1 LKRKPRIISAF
12 QSLFNR
18 RVFILLLILLQIG
31 LTVML
36 LMRWSQL
43 KWLADGFKLFS
54 LITALH
60 LLLRN
65 DKAAFKLS
73 LIFLILLFPLVG
85 GVFYWIFHSQT
96 NSGGLRKRLSNVE
109 KKTNVFFEYP
119 ETAYR
124 EAVEAIS
131 SAQKMLHYMKNNTPF
146 PIYQN
151 TETEYFRNGQSMLS
165 RLLEDLQ
172 AAKHYIFM
180 EYFIIADGVMWES
193 ILAVLQERVRT
204 GVDVR
209 IIYDDIGS
217 MPTLPPA
224 YAKKLRAMGIRCEKF
239 NPFHPFL
246 TSTQNNRDHRKIT
259 VIDGQIAYTGGI
271 NLADEYIDKKIRF
284 GTWKDSAIRLK
295 GDAAWG
301 FAVMFLQIWSLL
313 VRREEDFEVYKPR
326 LPHNVSTKSGWIQ
339 PYSDSPMD
347 NESVGEQLY
356 LRIIERAHSYLY
368 ITTPYLM
375 VDDHMIAALKSAAKC
390 GVDVRII
397 TPEIP
402 DKKSVHFTSRSY
414 YGTLVDAGV
423 KVYEY
428 TGGFMHAKNVVSDD
442 TVATVG
448 TTNFDFRS
456 LYLHFECGVCLYQTD
471 SIAEIKRDYLETL
484 TQCKEIKKEDCRGNL
499 FVWFLRSIFRILAP
513 LM

>member
-1 LKRKPRIISAF
+1 MKRKPKIVSAF

-18 RVFILLLILLQIG
+18 RVFILLLIFLQIG

-36 LMRWSQL
+36 LLRWSQM
-43 KWLADGFKLFS
+43 KWIADAFNLFS
-54 LITALH
+54 LVTALH

-65 DKAAFKLS
+65 DKSAFKLS

-96 NSGGLRKRLSNVE
+96 NSGGLRKRLFAIE
-109 KKTNVFFEYP
+109 KKTNAFFSYP

-124 EAVEAIS
+124 EAVVSIP
-131 SAQKMLHYMKNNTPF
+131 SAEKMLHYMKHNTPF
-146 PIYQN
+146 PIYGD
-151 TETEYFRNGQSMLS
+151 TETSYFSGGQDMLF
-165 RLLEDLQ
+165 RMLEDLRH
-172 AAKHYIFM
+172 AERYIFM
-180 EYFIIADGVMWES
+180 EYFIIADGEMWES
-193 ILAVLQERVRT
+193 ILEVLRERASC

-224 YAKKLRAMGIRCEKF
+224 YAKQLRAMGIRCEKF
-239 NPFHPFL
+239 NTFHPFL

-259 VIDGQIAYTGGI
+259 VIDGKIAYTGGI
-271 NLADEYIDKKIRF
+271 NLADEYIDRKIRF
-284 GTWKDSAIRLK
+284 GKWKDSAIRLE
-295 GDAAWG
+295 GDGAWG
-301 FAVMFLQIWSLL
+301 FTVMFLQIWSLL
-313 VRREEDFEVYKPR
+313 VRREEDFEDYKPT
-326 LPHNVSTKSGWIQ
+326 LTHESSDSVGWVQ

-347 NESVGEQLY
+347 GESVGEQLY
-356 LRIIERAHSYLY
+356 LRIIERAQKYLY

-375 VDDHMIAALKSAAKC
+375 VDDHMIAALKAAAKC

-402 DKKSVHFTSRSY
+402 DKKTVHFTSRSY
-414 YGTLVDAGV
+414 YGTLIDAGIR
-423 KVYEY
+423 VYEY
-428 TGGFMHAKNVVSDD
+428 TGGFMHAKNVISDD
-442 TVATVG
+442 LIATVG

-456 LYLHFECGVCLYQTD
+456 LYLHFECGVCLYQTA
-471 SIAEIKRDYLETL
+471 SIEEIKRDYLETL
-484 TQCKEIKKEDCRGNL
+484 THCKEIGKEDCRGNL
-499 FVWFLRSIFRILAP
+499 FVWFFRSICRILAP